1 MPPNTP
7 TSRAAANVRAEMA
20 RRSIRRADAAR
31 SLGMTLSS
39 FSRRITGRVPFN
51 VEELDAL
58 ACLFDI
64 TVPTLLARD
73 AAA

>member
-20 RRSIRRADAAR
+20 RRNIRRAAVAAN
-31 SLGMTLSS
+31 LGMTTSS
-39 FSRRITGRVPFN
+39 FSRRLTGAVPFN

-58 ACLFDI
+58 ARLLDV
-64 TVPTLLARD
+64 TVPALLAQD
-73 AAA
+73 TAA